1 MRKWCVGLALAL
13 TTSGLGL
20 AHAPRPASA
29 EAVSRGHLDDPRL
42 LAERDDARREHARRT
57 DRATTTAR
65 VLVEVQT
72 SDTTGVARGL
82 RSVGAEVNGSV
93 PGAAVQALVPV
104 DSLQAVAAF
113 GAVTDL
119 QYPRRQGYVPTEPLR
134 RTDRARVDG
143 SSTVELL
150 PTTKVLNEGF
160 DSAGALAWHQAQP
173 DHFMGAGVKVGI
185 VDYFELSKWQ
195 LNENGTKPNTAHQF
209 CKDSFSVVGSPSN
222 LCAAANSIRDSG
234 EIHGNAVAEIIHDY
248 APQAEV
254 FIASVGTPADLTA
267 AIDWFASKGVTVMNR
282 SLGSAYD
289 GAGDGTGIM
298 ASIVNHA
305 VANGITW
312 FNSAG
317 NEGED
322 AYLRKSIANT
332 WATDGG
338 NYVNVNDGKPAIA
351 PSVDTWLRV
360 DSFNGGCFF
369 MDGVRWANDW
379 SLPAAQRTD
388 YSIEFWQPKSG
399 FDPGNFRTHKNPTR
413 AQVEPL
419 NLNKSVY
426 GNQGGSGLGG
436 NILNRDQRAGAPP
449 LEAADK
455 AICPTRLSNF
465 ADSTYVTYIRINRKS
480 TTPVGAI
487 ADKIEVAIAGSGFFE
502 YQYSDRA
509 GSAAKPVVDSKNP
522 GLVSVGAVDLQPSLR
537 LTPTD
542 AGSVAW
548 YSSQGPTT
556 DGRTKPDMTSFAGVS
571 SWTYGVWAGEP
582 FFSGTSAASPS
593 AAGMAAILRGAGL
606 ADTPATLAALVKHQT
621 SDHAPIGPDNAYGFG
636 TSLLDT
642 PPQRPTPEPTKGR
655 YVPLSPTRLL
665 DTRDVAQGPNRYSRA
680 VGSIVDVPVS
690 TITNINPAFIG
701 AVAVNITSV
710 NSRAAGFAQAYP
722 TNRSLFGGTS
732 TVNVDTAGQTAANFA
747 IVPIGD
753 DGRIS
758 VYLPLGGNVIVDLM
772 GYFTRN
778 ETTPTDG
785 RFVPLATPTEFYK
798 GSMDTTTNPSV
809 TVSLPAFP
817 TELVPTGQASAVVV
831 NLTAS
836 NANRDGFLRLAPNGV
851 DAGLLGPSNVN
862 LSGTPGAQVTNV
874 AIVPLGADGRIEI
887 FSKAGGTA
895 QAPLRVTN
903 DVKVDIVGYITS
915 DAAPA
920 SDGGTF
926 LPIAPTRMY
935 DSRKPSPSPIGAGTS
950 RPVTV
955 AGIANIFGGAGAP
968 AGAIA
973 YSGNW
978 TVTQP
983 AAAGTMSLHTGPL
996 SDPPTF
1002 NVSYAA
1008 GRSVANGALFAATLV
1023 PGSPDT
1029 STVNAFM
1036 SASGHVII
1044 DINGY
1049 FLAATPP

>member
-29 EAVSRGHLDDPRL
+29 EAVARGHLDDPRL
-42 LAERDDARREHARRT
+42 LAERDDARRDHARRT

-72 SDTTGVARGL
+72 ADTTGVARGL

-119 QYPRRQGYVPTEPLR
+119 QYPRRQGYVPTAPLR
-134 RTDRARVDG
+134 RTDVLPQPELGTGPTVGDEVTNSFVDMWQDSTFGPGITG
-143 SSTVELL
+143 S
-150 PTTKVLNEGF
+150 
-160 DSAGALAWHQAQP
+160 
-173 DHFMGAGVKVGI
+173 GVKVGI
-185 VDYFELSKWQ
+185 VDYFR
-195 LNENGTKPNTAHQF
+195 LNLWSTAEQGTKPNAAHQF
-209 CKDSFSVVGSPSN
+209 CKDSFSLVGTSTN
-222 LCAAANSIRDSG
+222 LCASTNSIRDSG
-234 EIHGNAVAEIIHDY
+234 EIHGNAVAEIVKDV
-248 APQAEV
+248 APGAELFV
-254 FIASVGTPADLTA
+254 ASVGTVTDLRA
-267 AIDWFASKGVTVMNR
+267 AIDWFAANGVTIMTR

-289 GAGDGTGIM
+289 GAGDGSGPL
-298 ASIVNHA
+298 ASAVNYAVSKNIV
-305 VANGITW
+305 W

-322 AYLRKSIANT
+322 AYLKKT
-332 WATDGG
+332 VKATTAVDSG
-338 NYVNVNDGKPAIA
+338 NYVNVNDGSPAA
-351 PSVDTWLRV
+351 SPSVDTWLRV
-360 DSFNGGCFF
+360 DSYGCFF

-379 SLPAAQRTD
+379 YLPAAQRTD
-388 YSIEFWQPKSG
+388 YSIEFWEPKYG
-399 FDPGNFRTHKNPTR
+399 FGPGDFTSHKNPTR
-413 AQVEPL
+413 TQVDPL
-419 NLNKSVY
+419 NLNTSGY
-426 GNQGGSGLGG
+426 GNQGGGGLGG
-436 NILNRDQRAGAPP
+436 NIVNRDQRAGATP
-449 LEAADK
+449 LEAADI
-455 AICPTRLSNF
+455 AVCPTRMSNPTNG
-465 ADSTYVTYIRINRKS
+465 TYVTYIRINRKATTS
-480 TTPVGAI
+480 VGTTP
-487 ADKIEVAIAGSGFFE
+487 DKMEVAIAGQAFLE

-509 GSAAKPVVDSKNP
+509 GSAAKPVVDSKSP
-522 GLVSVGAVDLQPSLR
+522 GLVSVGAVDVNDSLK
-537 LTPTD
+537 LNPAD
-542 AGSVAW
+542 PHSIAW

-556 DGRTKPDMTSFAGVS
+556 DGRTKPDVS
-571 SWTYGVWAGEP
+571 SWAGGYSWTYANYDPSSFGL
-582 FFSGTSAASPS
+582 FSGTSAASPT
-593 AAGMAAILRGAGL
+593 AAAIAALMQSAGL
-606 ADTPATLAALVKHQT
+606 ANTPTTLAALVKHQVI
-621 SDHAPIGPDNAYGFG
+621 DHAPLGPDNAYGFG
-636 TSLLDT
+636 ITRVFDA
-642 PPQRPTPEPTKGR
+642 PVRPIEQPTPGR
-655 YVPLSPTRLL
+655 YVPITPTRVL
-665 DTRDVAQGPNRYSRA
+665 DSRKVVLGQNPYSRPA
-680 VGSIVDVPVS
+680 GSIIDVPIS
-690 TITNINPAFIG
+690 QLTGIDPAVMG
-701 AVAVNITSV
+701 AVAVNVTSV
-710 NSRAAGFAQAYP
+710 GSRAVGFLQAYP
-722 TNRSLFGGTS
+722 MNRSTFGATS
-732 TVNVDTAGQTAANFA
+732 TLNLNAAGETVANFA
-747 IVPIGD
+747 IAPVGD
-753 DGRIS
+753 FGYIS
-758 VYLPLGGNVIVDLM
+758 IYMPSGGYVIVDLM
-772 GYFTRN
+772 GYFTKN

-935 DSRKPSPSPIGAGTS
+935 DSRKPSPNPIGAGTS
-950 RPVTV
+950 RTVTV